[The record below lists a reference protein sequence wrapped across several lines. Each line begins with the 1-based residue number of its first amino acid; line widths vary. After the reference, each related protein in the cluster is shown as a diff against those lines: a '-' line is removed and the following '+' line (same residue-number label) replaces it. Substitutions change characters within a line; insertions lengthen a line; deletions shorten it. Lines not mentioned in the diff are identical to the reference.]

1 MEINLLMGTF
11 GATQIMGSLKI
22 LEIKTKH
29 QSNFTWLKYPENVIK
44 LYFFIGM
51 HFILEA
57 QKHRSESY

>member
-1 MEINLLMGTF
+1 
-11 GATQIMGSLKI
+11 MGSLKI